1 MLSTVSH
8 YFHILVNFTNVW
20 QPECCIS
27 NLIKACHTLADMDM
41 ALSRLNLTDFRN
53 HAALEIRPE
62 AQFIAL
68 HGSNGAGKTNILEAV
83 SLLVPGR
90 GLRRA
95 AMSDM
100 PRTEGKGGFTIVAEV
115 GGNVIGTGV
124 SAEQPERRKV
134 RVNES
139 NAAINTLAEWLS
151 VIWLTPAM
159 DRLFADGPA
168 GRRRFLDRLVLALNP
183 DHAPHSN
190 RYEKAMQQRNRL
202 LSGTMAPDPLWLDA
216 LEAQMAESGRAIQA
230 ARHAVVDAISGQLRN
245 TSSGPF
251 AMPRIGLVDKL
262 SNLDA
267 DLAAEWRKGRSRDAA
282 AGRTLFGPHRA
293 DLNVVHSAS
302 GQVAEQ
308 CSTGEQKAL
317 LLSLILA
324 HAALVSTRRDA
335 PPILLLDE
343 VAAHLDPSRRSAL
356 FSLLEETGAQVWMTG
371 TEPELFRGI
380 GSSAQLLPVGEFS
393 TPAA

>member
-1 MLSTVSH
+1 
-8 YFHILVNFTNVW
+8 
-20 QPECCIS
+20 
-27 NLIKACHTLADMDM
+27 M
-41 ALSRLNLTDFRN
+41 ALSRLTLNDFRN
-53 HAALEIRPE
+53 HAALEIRPQ
-62 AQFIAL
+62 AQFLAL
-68 HGSNGAGKTNILEAV
+68 HGTNGAGKTNILEAV

-100 PRTEGKGGFTIVAEV
+100 VRSQGNGGFTIVGEV

-139 NAAINTLAEWLS
+139 NAAINSLAEWLS

-159 DRLFADGPA
+159 DRLFADGA
-168 GRRRFLDRLVLALNP
+168 AARRRFLDRLVLAINP
-183 DHAPHSN
+183 GHARHSS

-202 LSGTMAPDPLWLDA
+202 LAGGVAADPLWLDA
-216 LEAQMAESGRAIQA
+216 LEAQMAESGNFILA
-230 ARHAVVDAISGQLRN
+230 ARIFVVEALSAQLL
-245 TSSGPF
+245 TTMAGPF
-251 AMPRIGLVDKL
+251 ATPQIRLIDKG
-262 SNLDA
+262 A
-267 DLAAEWRKGRSRDAA
+267 TGGEDLASVWRKERNRDAA
-282 AGRTLFGPHRA
+282 AGRTLIGPHRA
-293 DLNVVHSAS
+293 DLEVLHSSS

-324 HAALVSTRRDA
+324 HAALVSAQRDA

-343 VAAHLDPSRRSAL
+343 VAAHLDPSRRAAL
-356 FSLLEETGAQVWMTG
+356 FGLLADTGAQVWMTG
-371 TEPELFRGI
+371 TEPELFNGI
-380 GSSAQLLPVGEFS
+380 GTSAQLLPIGQN
-393 TPAA
+393 

>member
-1 MLSTVSH
+1 
-8 YFHILVNFTNVW
+8 
-20 QPECCIS
+20 
-27 NLIKACHTLADMDM
+27 M
-41 ALSRLNLTDFRN
+41 ALSRLTLNDFRN
-53 HAALEIRPE
+53 HAALEIRPQ
-62 AQFIAL
+62 AQFLAL
-68 HGSNGAGKTNILEAV
+68 HGTNGAGKTNILEAV

-100 PRTEGKGGFTIVAEV
+100 VRSQGNGGFTIVGEV

-139 NAAINTLAEWLS
+139 NAGINSLAEWLS

-159 DRLFADGPA
+159 DRLFADGA
-168 GRRRFLDRLVLALNP
+168 AARRRFLDRLVLAINP
-183 DHAPHSN
+183 GHARHSS

-202 LSGTMAPDPLWLDA
+202 LAGGVAADPLWLDA
-216 LEAQMAESGRAIQA
+216 LEAQMAESGNFIQA
-230 ARHAVVDAISGQLRN
+230 ARIFVVEALSAQLL
-245 TSSGPF
+245 TTMAGPF
-251 AMPRIGLVDKL
+251 ATPQIRLIDKG
-262 SNLDA
+262 A
-267 DLAAEWRKGRSRDAA
+267 TGGEDLASVWRKERYRDAA
-282 AGRTLFGPHRA
+282 AGRTLIGPHRA
-293 DLNVVHSAS
+293 DLEVLHSSS

-324 HAALVSTRRDA
+324 HAALVSAQRDA

-343 VAAHLDPSRRSAL
+343 VAAHLDPSRRAAL
-356 FSLLEETGAQVWMTG
+356 FGLLADTGAQVWMTG
-371 TEPELFRGI
+371 TEPELFNGI
-380 GSSAQLLPVGEFS
+380 GTSAQLLPIGQN
-393 TPAA
+393 

>member
-1 MLSTVSH
+1 
-8 YFHILVNFTNVW
+8 
-20 QPECCIS
+20 
-27 NLIKACHTLADMDM
+27 M
-41 ALSRLNLTDFRN
+41 ALSRLTLNDFRN
-53 HAALEIRPE
+53 HAALEIRPQ
-62 AQFIAL
+62 AQFLAL
-68 HGSNGAGKTNILEAV
+68 HGTNGAGKTNILEAV

-100 PRTEGKGGFTIVAEV
+100 VRSQGNGGFTIVGEV

-139 NAAINTLAEWLS
+139 NAGINSLAEWLS

-159 DRLFADGPA
+159 DRLFADGA
-168 GRRRFLDRLVLALNP
+168 AARRRFLDRLVLAINP
-183 DHAPHSN
+183 GHARHSS

-202 LSGTMAPDPLWLDA
+202 LAGGVAADPLWLDA
-216 LEAQMAESGRAIQA
+216 LEAQMAESGNFILA
-230 ARHAVVDAISGQLRN
+230 ARIFVVEALSAQLL
-245 TSSGPF
+245 TTMAGPF
-251 AMPRIGLVDKL
+251 ATPQIRLIDKG
-262 SNLDA
+262 A
-267 DLAAEWRKGRSRDAA
+267 TGGEDLASVWRKERNRDAA
-282 AGRTLFGPHRA
+282 AGRTLIGPHRA
-293 DLNVVHSAS
+293 DLEVLHSAS

-324 HAALVSTRRDA
+324 HAALVSAQRNA

-343 VAAHLDPSRRSAL
+343 VAAHLDPSRRAAL
-356 FSLLEETGAQVWMTG
+356 FGLLADTGAQVWMTG
-371 TEPELFRGI
+371 TEPELFNGI
-380 GSSAQLLPVGEFS
+380 GTSAQLLPIGQN
-393 TPAA
+393 

>member
-1 MLSTVSH
+1 
-8 YFHILVNFTNVW
+8 
-20 QPECCIS
+20 
-27 NLIKACHTLADMDM
+27 M
-41 ALSRLNLTDFRN
+41 ALSRLTLNDFRN
-53 HAALEIRPE
+53 HAALEIRPQ
-62 AQFIAL
+62 AQFLAL
-68 HGSNGAGKTNILEAV
+68 HGTNGAGKTNILEAV

-100 PRTEGKGGFTIVAEV
+100 VRSQGNGGFTIVGEV

-139 NAAINTLAEWLS
+139 NAAINSLAEWLS

-159 DRLFADGPA
+159 DRLFADGA
-168 GRRRFLDRLVLALNP
+168 AARRRFLDRLVLAINP
-183 DHAPHSN
+183 GHARHSS

-202 LSGTMAPDPLWLDA
+202 LAGGVAADPLWLDA
-216 LEAQMAESGRAIQA
+216 LEAQMAESGNFIQA
-230 ARHAVVDAISGQLRN
+230 ARIFVVEALSAQLL
-245 TSSGPF
+245 TTMAGPF
-251 AMPRIGLVDKL
+251 ATPQIRLIDKG
-262 SNLDA
+262 A
-267 DLAAEWRKGRSRDAA
+267 TGGEDLASVWRKERNRDAA
-282 AGRTLFGPHRA
+282 AGRTLIGPHRA
-293 DLNVVHSAS
+293 DLEVLHCSS

-324 HAALVSTRRDA
+324 HAALVSAQRNA

-343 VAAHLDPSRRSAL
+343 VAAHLDPSRRAAL
-356 FSLLEETGAQVWMTG
+356 FCLLADTGAQVWMTG
-371 TEPELFRGI
+371 TEPELFNGI
-380 GSSAQLLPVGEFS
+380 GTSAQLLPIGQN
-393 TPAA
+393 

>member
-1 MLSTVSH
+1 
-8 YFHILVNFTNVW
+8 
-20 QPECCIS
+20 
-27 NLIKACHTLADMDM
+27 M
-41 ALSRLNLTDFRN
+41 ALSRLTLNDFRN
-53 HAALEIRPE
+53 HAALEIRPQ
-62 AQFIAL
+62 AQFLAL
-68 HGSNGAGKTNILEAV
+68 HGTNGAGKTNILEAV

-100 PRTEGKGGFTIVAEV
+100 VRSQGNGGFTIVGEV

-139 NAAINTLAEWLS
+139 NAAINSLAEWLS

-159 DRLFADGPA
+159 DRLFTDGA
-168 GRRRFLDRLVLALNP
+168 VARRRFLDRLVLAINP
-183 DHAPHSN
+183 GHARHSS

-202 LSGTMAPDPLWLDA
+202 LAGGVAADPLWLDA
-216 LEAQMAESGRAIQA
+216 LEAQMAESGNFIQA
-230 ARHAVVDAISGQLRN
+230 ARIFVVEALSAQLL
-245 TSSGPF
+245 TTMAGPF
-251 AMPRIGLVDKL
+251 ATPQIRLIDKG
-262 SNLDA
+262 A
-267 DLAAEWRKGRSRDAA
+267 TGGEDLASVWRKERNRDAA
-282 AGRTLFGPHRA
+282 AGRTLIGPHRA
-293 DLNVVHSAS
+293 DLEVLHSSS

-324 HAALVSTRRDA
+324 HAALVSAQRDA

-343 VAAHLDPSRRSAL
+343 VAAHLDPSRRAAL
-356 FSLLEETGAQVWMTG
+356 FGLLADTGAQVWMTG
-371 TEPELFRGI
+371 TEPELFNGI
-380 GSSAQLLPVGEFS
+380 GTSAQLLPIGQN
-393 TPAA
+393 

>member
-1 MLSTVSH
+1 MV
-8 YFHILVNFTNVW
+8 
-20 QPECCIS
+20 
-27 NLIKACHTLADMDM
+27 
-41 ALSRLNLTDFRN
+41 LSRLSLNDFRN
-53 HAALEIRPE
+53 HAALEICPN

-100 PRTEGKGGFTIVAEV
+100 VRAGGGGGFAIVAEV
-115 GGNVIGTGV
+115 SGNVIGTGV

-139 NAAINTLAEWLS
+139 NASINSLAEWLS

-159 DRLFADGPA
+159 DRLFADGSA
-168 GRRRFLDRLVLALNP
+168 ARRRFLDRLVLALHP
-183 DHAPHSN
+183 QHARHSS
-190 RYEKAMQQRNRL
+190 RYEKAMQQRNKL
-202 LSGTMAPDPLWLDA
+202 LSGTVPADPLWLDA
-216 LEAQMAESGRAIQA
+216 LEQQMLESAHAIQA
-230 ARHAVVDAISGQLRN
+230 ARTGLVDALRSQLQRAP
-245 TSSGPF
+245 SGPF
-251 AMPRIGLVDKL
+251 AVPLISLVDKAGPAE
-262 SNLDA
+262 A
-267 DLAAEWRKGRSRDAA
+267 DLAVIWRQGRNRDAA

-293 DLNVVHSAS
+293 DLDVIHKDS
-302 GQVAEQ
+302 GQMAEQ

-324 HAALVSTRRDA
+324 HAALVSAQRQA

-343 VAAHLDPSRRSAL
+343 VAAHLDPSRRAAL
-356 FSLLEETGAQVWMTG
+356 FALLAETGAQVWMTG
-371 TEPELFRGI
+371 TEPELFNGI
-380 GSSAQLLPVGEFS
+380 GPSAQLLPVGQN
-393 TPAA
+393 

>member
-1 MLSTVSH
+1 
-8 YFHILVNFTNVW
+8 
-20 QPECCIS
+20 
-27 NLIKACHTLADMDM
+27 M
-41 ALSRLNLTDFRN
+41 ALSRLTLNDFRN
-53 HAALEIRPE
+53 HAALEIRPQ
-62 AQFIAL
+62 AQFLAL
-68 HGSNGAGKTNILEAV
+68 HGTNGAGKTNILEAV

-100 PRTEGKGGFTIVAEV
+100 VRSQGNGGFTIVGEV

-139 NAAINTLAEWLS
+139 NAAINSLAEWLS

-159 DRLFADGPA
+159 DRLFADGA
-168 GRRRFLDRLVLALNP
+168 AARRRFLDRLVLAINP
-183 DHAPHSN
+183 GHARHSS

-202 LSGTMAPDPLWLDA
+202 LAGGVAADPLWLDA
-216 LEAQMAESGRAIQA
+216 LEAQMAESGNFIQA
-230 ARHAVVDAISGQLRN
+230 ARIFVVEALSAQLL
-245 TSSGPF
+245 TTMAGPF
-251 AMPRIGLVDKL
+251 ATPQIRLIDKG
-262 SNLDA
+262 A
-267 DLAAEWRKGRSRDAA
+267 TGGEDLASVWRKERNRDAA
-282 AGRTLFGPHRA
+282 AGRTLIGPHRA
-293 DLNVVHSAS
+293 DLEVLHSSS

-324 HAALVSTRRDA
+324 HAALVSAQRDA

-343 VAAHLDPSRRSAL
+343 VAAHLDPSRRAAL
-356 FSLLEETGAQVWMTG
+356 FGLLADTGAQVWMTG
-371 TEPELFRGI
+371 TEPELFNGI
-380 GSSAQLLPVGEFS
+380 GTSAQLLPIGQN
-393 TPAA
+393 

>member
-1 MLSTVSH
+1 MT
-8 YFHILVNFTNVW
+8 
-20 QPECCIS
+20 
-27 NLIKACHTLADMDM
+27 
-41 ALSRLNLTDFRN
+41 LSRLILNDFRN
-53 HAALEIRPE
+53 HAALDIRPG

-100 PRTEGKGGFTIVAEV
+100 VRNEGSGGFAIVAHA

-124 SAEQPERRKV
+124 NAEQPERRKV

-139 NAAINTLAEWLS
+139 NATINSLAEWLS

-159 DRLFADGPA
+159 DRLFADGA
-168 GRRRFLDRLVLALNP
+168 AARRRFLDRLVLAINP
-183 DHAPHSN
+183 GHARHSS

-202 LSGTMAPDPLWLDA
+202 LAGGIAADPLWLD
-216 LEAQMAESGRAIQA
+216 QA
-230 ARHAVVDAISGQLRN
+230 ARAWVVEALSAQLL
-245 TSSGPF
+245 TTMSGPF
-251 AMPRIGLVDKL
+251 ATPQIKLVDKVGT
-262 SNLDA
+262 A
-267 DLAAEWRKGRSRDAA
+267 DSDFATAWRKGRGRDAA
-282 AGRTLFGPHRA
+282 AGRTLLGPHRA
-293 DLNVVHSAS
+293 DLEVLHSAS

-324 HAALVSTRRDA
+324 HAALVSAQRDA

-343 VAAHLDPSRRSAL
+343 IAAHLDPSRRTAL
-356 FSLLEETGAQVWMTG
+356 FALLEVTGAQVWMTG
-371 TEPELFRGI
+371 TEPELFHGI
-380 GSSAQLLPVGEFS
+380 GSSAELLAIRQS
-393 TPAA
+393 

>member
-1 MLSTVSH
+1 
-8 YFHILVNFTNVW
+8 
-20 QPECCIS
+20 
-27 NLIKACHTLADMDM
+27 M
-41 ALSRLNLTDFRN
+41 ALSRLTLTDFRN
-53 HAALEIRPE
+53 HAALEIRPQ
-62 AQFIAL
+62 AQFLAL
-68 HGSNGAGKTNILEAV
+68 HGTNGAGKTNILEAV

-100 PRTEGKGGFTIVAEV
+100 VRSQGNGGFTIVGEV

-139 NAAINTLAEWLS
+139 NAAINSLAEWLS

-159 DRLFADGPA
+159 DRLFADGA
-168 GRRRFLDRLVLALNP
+168 AARRRFLDRLVLAINP
-183 DHAPHSN
+183 GHARHSS

-202 LSGTMAPDPLWLDA
+202 LAGGVAADPLWLDA
-216 LEAQMAESGRAIQA
+216 LEAQMAESGNFIQA
-230 ARHAVVDAISGQLRN
+230 ARIFVVEALSAQLL
-245 TSSGPF
+245 TTMAGPF
-251 AMPRIGLVDKL
+251 ATPQIRLIDKG
-262 SNLDA
+262 A
-267 DLAAEWRKGRSRDAA
+267 TGGEDLASVWRKERNRDAA
-282 AGRTLFGPHRA
+282 AGRTLIGPHRA
-293 DLNVVHSAS
+293 DLEVLHSSS

-324 HAALVSTRRDA
+324 HAALVSAQRDA

-343 VAAHLDPSRRSAL
+343 VAAHLDPSRRAAL
-356 FSLLEETGAQVWMTG
+356 FGLLADTGAQVWMTG
-371 TEPELFRGI
+371 TEPELFNGI
-380 GSSAQLLPVGEFS
+380 GTSAQLLPIGQN
-393 TPAA
+393 

>member
-1 MLSTVSH
+1 MV
-8 YFHILVNFTNVW
+8 
-20 QPECCIS
+20 
-27 NLIKACHTLADMDM
+27 
-41 ALSRLNLTDFRN
+41 LSRLSLNDFRN
-53 HAALEIRPE
+53 HAALEIRPN

-100 PRTEGKGGFTIVAEV
+100 VRAGGGGGFAIVAEV
-115 GGNVIGTGV
+115 SGNVIGTGV

-139 NAAINTLAEWLS
+139 NASINSLAEWLS

-159 DRLFADGPA
+159 DRLFADGSA
-168 GRRRFLDRLVLALNP
+168 ARRRFLDRLVLALSP
-183 DHAPHSN
+183 QHARHSS
-190 RYEKAMQQRNRL
+190 RYEKAMQQRNKL
-202 LSGTMAPDPLWLDA
+202 LSGTVPADPLWLDA
-216 LEAQMAESGRAIQA
+216 LEQQMVESAHAIQA
-230 ARHAVVDAISGQLRN
+230 ARTGLVDALCDQLQ
-245 TSSGPF
+245 SAPSGPF
-251 AMPRIGLVDKL
+251 AVPLINLVDK
-262 SNLDA
+262 A
-267 DLAAEWRKGRSRDAA
+267 GPAEGDLAMIWRQSRNRDAA

-293 DLNVVHSAS
+293 DLNVIHKDS
-302 GQVAEQ
+302 GQMAEQ

-324 HAALVSTRRDA
+324 HAALVSAQRQA

-343 VAAHLDPSRRSAL
+343 VAAHLDPSRRAAL
-356 FSLLEETGAQVWMTG
+356 FALLAETGAQVWMTG
-371 TEPELFRGI
+371 TEPELFNGI
-380 GSSAQLLPVGEFS
+380 GPSAQLLPVGQN
-393 TPAA
+393 

>member
-1 MLSTVSH
+1 MV
-8 YFHILVNFTNVW
+8 
-20 QPECCIS
+20 
-27 NLIKACHTLADMDM
+27 
-41 ALSRLNLTDFRN
+41 LSRLSLNDFRN
-53 HAALEIRPE
+53 HAALEIRPN

-100 PRTEGKGGFTIVAEV
+100 VRAGGGGGFAIVAEV
-115 GGNVIGTGV
+115 SGNVIGTGV

-139 NAAINTLAEWLS
+139 NASINSLAEWLS

-159 DRLFADGPA
+159 DRLFADGSA
-168 GRRRFLDRLVLALNP
+168 ARRRFLDRLVLALSP
-183 DHAPHSN
+183 QHARYSS
-190 RYEKAMQQRNRL
+190 RYEKAMQQRNKL
-202 LSGTMAPDPLWLDA
+202 LSGTVPADPLWLDA
-216 LEAQMAESGRAIQA
+216 LEQQMAESAHAIQA
-230 ARHAVVDAISGQLRN
+230 ARTGLVDALRDQLQ
-245 TSSGPF
+245 SAPSGPF
-251 AMPRIGLVDKL
+251 AVPLISLVDKA
-262 SNLDA
+262 SPA
-267 DLAAEWRKGRSRDAA
+267 EGDLAVIWRQGRNRDAA

-293 DLNVVHSAS
+293 DLDVIHKDS
-302 GQVAEQ
+302 GQMAEQ

-324 HAALVSTRRDA
+324 HAALVSAQRQA

-343 VAAHLDPSRRSAL
+343 VAAHLDPSRRAAL
-356 FSLLEETGAQVWMTG
+356 FALLAETGAQVWMTG
-371 TEPELFRGI
+371 TEPELFNGI
-380 GSSAQLLPVGEFS
+380 GPSAQLLPVGQN
-393 TPAA
+393 

>member
-1 MLSTVSH
+1 
-8 YFHILVNFTNVW
+8 
-20 QPECCIS
+20 
-27 NLIKACHTLADMDM
+27 M
-41 ALSRLNLTDFRN
+41 ALSRLTLNDFRN
-53 HAALEIRPE
+53 HAAFEIRPD

-68 HGSNGAGKTNILEAV
+68 HGANGAGKTNILEAV

-100 PRTEGKGGFTIVAEV
+100 VRTAGSGGFAIVAEL

-139 NAAINTLAEWLS
+139 NTSINSLAEWLS

-159 DRLFADGPA
+159 DRLFADGA
-168 GRRRFLDRLVLALNP
+168 AARRRFLDRLVLALNP
-183 DHAPHSN
+183 GHARHSS

-202 LSGTMAPDPLWLDA
+202 LSGAIAADPLWLDA
-216 LEAQMAESGRAIQA
+216 LEAQMAESGTAIQA
-230 ARHAVVDAISGQLRN
+230 ARAWVVEALSAQLVAPP
-245 TSSGPF
+245 SGPF
-251 AMPRIGLVDKL
+251 AIPQITLVDKVATA
-262 SNLDA
+262 DG
-267 DLAAEWRKGRSRDAA
+267 DLAAAWRNGRNRDAA
-282 AGRTLFGPHRA
+282 AGRTLIGPHRA
-293 DLNVVHSAS
+293 DLEVLHSAS

-324 HAALVSTRRDA
+324 HAALVSAQRDA

-343 VAAHLDPSRRSAL
+343 VAAHLDPSRRAAL
-356 FSLLEETGAQVWMTG
+356 FGLLAETGAQVWMTG
-371 TEPELFRGI
+371 TEPELFNGI
-380 GSSAQLLPVGEFS
+380 GSSAQLLPIGHN
-393 TPAA
+393 

>member
-1 MLSTVSH
+1 MT
-8 YFHILVNFTNVW
+8 
-20 QPECCIS
+20 
-27 NLIKACHTLADMDM
+27 
-41 ALSRLNLTDFRN
+41 LSRLTLSDFRN
-53 HAALEIRPE
+53 HAALDIRPV

-100 PRTEGKGGFTIVAEV
+100 VRNEGSGGFAIVAHA

-139 NAAINTLAEWLS
+139 NATINSLAEWLS

-159 DRLFADGPA
+159 DRLFADGA
-168 GRRRFLDRLVLALNP
+168 AARRRFLDRLVLAINP
-183 DHAPHSN
+183 SHARHSS

-202 LSGTMAPDPLWLDA
+202 LAGGVAADPLWLDA
-216 LEAQMAESGRAIQA
+216 LEGQMVESGNFIQA
-230 ARHAVVDAISGQLRN
+230 ARAWVIEALSTQLL
-245 TSSGPF
+245 TTTSGPF
-251 AMPRIGLVDKL
+251 ATPQIKLVDKVATV
-262 SNLDA
+262 DG
-267 DLAAEWRKGRSRDAA
+267 DLASAWRKGRNRDAA
-282 AGRTLFGPHRA
+282 AGRTLLGPHRT
-293 DLNVVHSAS
+293 DLEVLHSAS
-302 GQVAEQ
+302 GRIAEQ

-324 HAALVSTRRDA
+324 HAALVTAQRDA

-343 VAAHLDPSRRSAL
+343 VAAHLDPSRRASL
-356 FSLLEETGAQVWMTG
+356 FGLLADTGAQVWMTG
-371 TEPELFRGI
+371 TEPELFKDI
-380 GSSAQLLPVGEFS
+380 GPSAQLLPIGQI
-393 TPAA
+393 

>member
-1 MLSTVSH
+1 
-8 YFHILVNFTNVW
+8 
-20 QPECCIS
+20 
-27 NLIKACHTLADMDM
+27 M
-41 ALSRLNLTDFRN
+41 ALSRLTLTDFRN
-53 HAALEIRPE
+53 HAALDVRPE

-100 PRTEGKGGFTIVAEV
+100 LRTGGSGGFTIVAEV

-124 SAEQPERRKV
+124 SADQPERRKV
-134 RVNES
+134 RINES
-139 NAAINTLAEWLS
+139 NVAINSLAEWLS

-159 DRLFADGPA
+159 DRLFAEGA
-168 GRRRFLDRLVLALNP
+168 AARRRFLDRLVLGLTPVHAL
-183 DHAPHSN
+183 HSN

-202 LSGTMAPDPLWLDA
+202 LSGAVAADPLWLDA
-216 LEAQMAESGRAIQA
+216 LEAQMAESGVAIQG
-230 ARHAVVDAISGQLRN
+230 ARNAMVDALSTQLHN
-245 TSSGPF
+245 IPSGPF
-251 AMPRIGLVDKL
+251 ATPRIGLVNNVPT
-262 SNLDA
+262 SDA
-267 DLAAEWRKGRSRDAA
+267 DLAMAWRKGRSRDAA
-282 AGRTLFGPHRA
+282 AGRTLVGPHRT
-293 DLNVVHSAS
+293 DLAVIHSVS

-324 HAALVSTRRDA
+324 HAALVSAQRDA

-343 VAAHLDPSRRSAL
+343 IAAHLDPSRRSAL
-356 FSLLEETGAQVWMTG
+356 FALLEETGAQVWMTG

-380 GSSAQLLPVGEFS
+380 GSSAQLLPVAELNPP
-393 TPAA
+393 TH

>member
-1 MLSTVSH
+1 
-8 YFHILVNFTNVW
+8 
-20 QPECCIS
+20 
-27 NLIKACHTLADMDM
+27 M
-41 ALSRLNLTDFRN
+41 ALARLNLTDFRN
-53 HAALEIRPE
+53 HAELEIRPE

-139 NAAINTLAEWLS
+139 NATINSLADWLS

-159 DRLFADGPA
+159 DRLFADGA
-168 GRRRFLDRLVLALNP
+168 AVRRRFLDRLVLALDP
-183 DHAPHSN
+183 SHAPLSN

-202 LSGTMAPDPLWLDA
+202 LSGTMPPDPLWLDA

-230 ARHAVVDAISGQLRN
+230 ARHAVVEALAAQLRN

-251 AMPRIGLVDKL
+251 AKPRIALVEKL
-262 SNLDA
+262 PTLDG
-267 DLAAEWRKGRSRDAA
+267 DFAAEWRKGRRRDAA
-282 AGRTLFGPHRA
+282 AGRTLVGPHRA
-293 DLNVVHSAS
+293 DLNVMHSAS
-302 GQVAEQ
+302 GQVAAQ

-324 HAALVSTRRDA
+324 HAAIVSTQRDRS
-335 PPILLLDE
+335 PILLLDE
-343 VAAHLDPSRRSAL
+343 VAAHLDPSRRSSL

-371 TEPELFRGI
+371 TEPQLFRGI

-393 TPAA
+393 TPAP